1 MDLVSLCPLR
11 VASTVWQRKG
21 QRALTVVCK
30 GTFKLTPGELT
41 LADEQEP
48 ILKQDL
54 HHGNEPTRSLRVAGE
69 LAPIKQRFD
78 VVLIGSAFAPNAEL
92 VRSLVVRLSL
102 AGLRKSF
109 EVYGDRFVDAQG
121 VLSPAEAFA
130 SLPLVYERAAGG
142 EGTSNP
148 VGLSPEQRDSWGR
161 TRIPNLLALGAQ
173 LGGPHARLEP
183 VGFGPIAAAW
193 PGRREKLSART
204 ATAAGATFAL
214 EDDLEAGF
222 FNVAPL
228 DQQLDHL
235 PEDAQLELENL
246 HPEVPLLKARMPRLQ
261 PQAVFEGGSGSELV
275 PLRWD
280 TLLIDTDQQLCTVL
294 WRGHVRAER
303 EGGRIVVSLDER
315 LTTLTL
321 SLQAIDEATSLPP
334 ERTPQPSLPF
344 PAPSQPPPK
353 PSAPTVQPPARLP
366 AVPLAPLAMQPPRQP
381 MQPPLAPLA
390 LQPPLPPAQAPL
402 APPAMPS
409 QPALQPTALQPP
421 ARFGAVLQP
430 VPVSPPSHAGSAG
443 SQGLRAASDAAADP
457 VGRPVARVAELPEST
472 LQADEVLQ
480 LLWFAEAQMP
490 RLRRKPAFRP
500 LLAAL
505 DERPL
510 DAEVDDP
517 ALAASPALVEDR
529 REVSE
534 LLLRGAVCNEEQLEQ
549 ALGRGVREGHKF
561 AALLELFEGELSF
574 PFDDLERLKLTMAT
588 VAPFVTP
595 ADEALRTALQTSKDF
610 LALTAPSSTNPMAE
624 GLSKRLRDTYHAS
637 PRPTAA
643 GYVETQVERALL
655 EQRHYQRR
663 LLHGAKQLRAV
674 LGQGA
679 HAAPVYLPEE
689 LAFQLP
695 LHPRF
700 KARLIAEVH
709 PRVDHLESHAV
720 SLKAVALAWIFRTP
734 SSKARR

>member
-1 MDLVSLCPLR
+1 M
-11 VASTVWQRKG
+11 
-21 QRALTVVCK
+21 
-30 GTFKLTPGELT
+30 
-41 LADEQEP
+41 
-48 ILKQDL
+48 
-54 HHGNEPTRSLRVAGE
+54 
-69 LAPIKQRFD
+69 
-78 VVLIGSAFAPNAEL
+78 
-92 VRSLVVRLSL
+92 
-102 AGLRKSF
+102 
-109 EVYGDRFVDAQG
+109 
-121 VLSPAEAFA
+121 
-130 SLPLVYERAAGG
+130 
-142 EGTSNP
+142 
-148 VGLSPEQRDSWGR
+148 
-161 TRIPNLLALGAQ
+161 
-173 LGGPHARLEP
+173 
-183 VGFGPIAAAW
+183 
-193 PGRREKLSART
+193 
-204 ATAAGATFAL
+204 
-214 EDDLEAGF
+214 
-222 FNVAPL
+222 
-228 DQQLDHL
+228 
-235 PEDAQLELENL
+235 
-246 HPEVPLLKARMPRLQ
+246 
-261 PQAVFEGGSGSELV
+261 
-275 PLRWD
+275 
-280 TLLIDTDQQLCTVL
+280 
-294 WRGHVRAER
+294 
-303 EGGRIVVSLDER
+303 VSLDER

-321 SLQAIDEATSLPP
+321 SLQAIDEATSRPP
-334 ERTPQPSLPF
+334 ERSPQPSLPF
-344 PAPSQPPPK
+344 PAPSQPSTTPPK

-366 AVPLAPLAMQPPRQP
+366 AVPLAPLAMQPPLQP
-381 MQPPLAPLA
+381 MQPPLAMTLQSA
-390 LQPPLPPAQAPL
+390 LQPAALQPSTQSMPAQPPL
-402 APPAMPS
+402 QPA
-409 QPALQPTALQPP
+409 ALQPTALQPP

-472 LQADEVLQ
+472 LQADEVMQ
-480 LLWFAEAQMP
+480 LLWFAETQMP

-534 LLLRGAVCNEEQLEQ
+534 LLLRGAVCTEEQLEQ

-709 PRVDHLESHAV
+709 PRLDHLESHAV